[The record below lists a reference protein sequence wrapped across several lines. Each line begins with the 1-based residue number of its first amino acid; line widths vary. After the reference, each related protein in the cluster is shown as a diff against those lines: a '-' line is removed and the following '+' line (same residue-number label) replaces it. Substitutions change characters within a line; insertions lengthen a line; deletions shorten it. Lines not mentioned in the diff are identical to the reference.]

1 MSVKVYSSGGVI
13 LAEEAGKDTLS
24 FTPQNTDLWVSG
36 NQLGFTDNI
45 SKQTTVIGNYT
56 DIVKKNDLAP
66 TSLVDAITY
75 LSSLFNA
82 GILEMLKN
90 PTFTTQV
97 ALGKIPGVYAV
108 NKFGEN
114 SEITTST
121 DPEDVWDFGG
131 LYNFSTSAAIDV
143 VSSSSALDSVLIT
156 VEGLDANWDRVIQD
170 VQLIGQNKILL
181 STPLIRVYR
190 AFNANGTDLIGDV
203 YIYEDTAIS
212 GGIPTDTSK
221 IRAMIKAA
229 SNQTEMMI
237 YSVPAGKTAVYL
249 EGFIA
254 ISRGGGSAATAEMTF
269 RAREFGKVFR
279 VKRRI
284 ALNTQGSSNWRA
296 VYAVPAILPEKTDVL
311 FRVELVSATL
321 GVSGGFQALIF
332 DNDLW
337 EL

>member
-1 MSVKVYSSGGVI
+1 MSIKIYNSGGVI
-13 LAEEAGKDTLS
+13 LAIEAGKDTKA
-24 FTPQNTDLWVSG
+24 FTPQATDLWVSG
-36 NQLGFTDNI
+36 DQLGFTELI
-45 SKQTTVIGNYT
+45 SKETTVFGNYT
-56 DIVKKNDLAP
+56 DIVKKDDTVP

-75 LSSLFNA
+75 LSSLFNS

-114 SEITTST
+114 SEITTSS

-131 LYNFSTSAAIDV
+131 IYNFSTSAAIDV
-143 VSSSSALDSVLIT
+143 VSSSSALDAVLIT
-156 VEGLDANWDRVIQD
+156 VEGLDANWNRVIQD

-190 AFNANGTDLIGDV
+190 AFNANVTDLIGDV

-237 YSVPAGKTAVYL
+237 YTVPAGKTAVYL
-249 EGFIA
+249 EGFV
-254 ISRGGGSAATAEMTF
+254 SVSKGGGVAASADMLFKT
-269 RAREFGKVFR
+269 REFGKVFR
-279 VKRRI
+279 VRRRI
-284 ALNTQGSSNWRA
+284 SINSQGSSWRA
-296 VYAVPAILPEKTDVL
+296 VYSIPTILKEKSDVV
-311 FRVELVSATL
+311 FTCETVSATL

-332 DNDLW
+332 DNNIW